1 MSQVDNSNKQ
11 WSVVNMIAGGE
22 LKWRILLLVAV
33 AELFVMT
40 LWFSASAVSSSFV
53 TAWGLSGTEAA
64 WLTISV
70 QLGFVVGALLSSIFT
85 ISDTIR
91 PQYLFAGS
99 AFVGAAATVL
109 IAGIVQSFLP
119 AVGLRFVTGV
129 AMAGV
134 YPIGMKMMAEWFKAG
149 RGLAIGVL
157 VGALTVG
164 SAAPHLLRVFGG
176 IGQPRLVLYGAA
188 IVATAGGLLILKY
201 ESGPY
206 QADTSPFDP
215 TAVWRILRDRG
226 TLLANVGY
234 FGHMWELY
242 AIWTWIPFYIAAS
255 LHANGGGSSTTTS
268 LLAFGTIAIGGVGA
282 WIAGSAADRVGRTT
296 VTSVSMVISGLS
308 CLAAGFVFGEPLVI
322 LAPFCL
328 VWGFMI
334 VADSAQFSAC
344 VSELAEDN
352 YVGTALT
359 LQTAIGYIITTI
371 SIQLVPIFEGYLGWQ
386 WAFAPLAIGPAMGT
400 AAMLYLRVL
409 PEASNL
415 AGGRG

>member
-176 IGQPRLVLYGAA
+176 SGNRASCSMGQQL
-188 IVATAGGLLILKY
+188 
-201 ESGPY
+201 
-206 QADTSPFDP
+206 SP
-215 TAVWRILRDRG
+215 
-226 TLLANVGY
+226 
-234 FGHMWELY
+234 
-242 AIWTWIPFYIAAS
+242 
-255 LHANGGGSSTTTS
+255 
-268 LLAFGTIAIGGVGA
+268 
-282 WIAGSAADRVGRTT
+282 
-296 VTSVSMVISGLS
+296 
-308 CLAAGFVFGEPLVI
+308 PLV
-322 LAPFCL
+322 
-328 VWGFMI
+328 
-334 VADSAQFSAC
+334 DS
-344 VSELAEDN
+344 
-352 YVGTALT
+352 
-359 LQTAIGYIITTI
+359 
-371 SIQLVPIFEGYLGWQ
+371 
-386 WAFAPLAIGPAMGT
+386 
-400 AAMLYLRVL
+400 
-409 PEASNL
+409 
-415 AGGRG
+415 